1 MYRRKAH
8 SSAAWRHSQR
18 LFSIFSDISL
28 GHSELSLGIMA
39 FYCVQVREGGVL
51 VAFPNTDSSMEKM
64 HLLAAEIMK
73 VKHSN
78 MITDRTLRC
87 RKTRNY
93 SWSLHLHSNL
103 SISSNRNT
111 LRYCEMTLL
120 VWTVVPHVYDIKP
133 TGCFPGLMTCMTRGA
148 SA

>member
-1 MYRRKAH
+1 MRRGDIARG
-8 SSAAWRHSQR
+8 SS
-18 LFSIFSDISL
+18 LFSLISRWDI
-28 GHSELSLGIMA
+28 LSFRWGSWPSI
-39 FYCVQVREGGVL
+39 VSQVREGGVL